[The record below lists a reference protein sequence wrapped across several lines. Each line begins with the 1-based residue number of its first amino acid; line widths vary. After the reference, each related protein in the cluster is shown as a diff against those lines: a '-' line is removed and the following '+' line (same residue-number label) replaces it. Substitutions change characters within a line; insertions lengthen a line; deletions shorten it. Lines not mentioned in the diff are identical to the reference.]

1 MVTKPVITTSAVR
14 TGRSHSLTGLPV
26 ARWLAT
32 CPRLRYPS
40 DENSRVQVIAAATA
54 PRPEG
59 PRIRAVKT
67 RLTAPASTEEMRA
80 ALVSPMLRQRSR
92 MMGVLEQDFDPA
104 VGDGRHR
111 MVPAHVR
118 D

>member
-59 PRIRAVKT
+59 PRIRAVET
-67 RLTAPASTEEMRA
+67 RLTAPASTEEVPA
-80 ALVSPMLRQRSR
+80 ALASPMLRQRSR
-92 MMGVLEQDFDPA
+92 NRGGLGQGLDPA
-104 VGDGRHR
+104 VGAGRQG
-111 MVPAHVR
+111 A
-118 D
+118 